1 MASLL
6 ANFFQIISR
15 NISKFIPEDYYV
27 ASLLANFLRSPIYGQ
42 LACQF
47 FSNHQYFQVYPR
59 RLLCGQL
66 AGQFFEESH
75 IWPARLPIFF
85 QSPIFPSLSP
95 KIIMWPACLPFFR
108 IPIYGQL
115 ACRFFSKSLHE
126 IFRNLSPKIYYMA
139 SLLTIFHIS

>member
-1 MASLL
+1 LL

-47 FSNHQYFQVYPR
+47 FSNHQYFQVCPR

-66 AGQFFEESH
+66 AGQFFEEPYK
-75 IWPARLPIFF
+75 WPACLPIFSKSF
-85 QSPIFPSLSP
+85 QEIFRNLSP

-115 ACRFFSKSLHE
+115 ACLFFSKSLHE